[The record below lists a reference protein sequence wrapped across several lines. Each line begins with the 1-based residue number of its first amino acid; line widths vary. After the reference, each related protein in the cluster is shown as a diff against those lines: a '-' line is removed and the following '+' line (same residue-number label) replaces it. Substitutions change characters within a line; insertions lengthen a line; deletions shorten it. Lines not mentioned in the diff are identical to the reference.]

1 MADRLIES
9 QRLPVLTGADGFL
22 ALYSGR
28 TRSAYPGRANYAE
41 YVHEFSWAGELRAIH
56 RLDADVITIAWSEP
70 DRKLYA
76 VRHDP
81 VPAILVYSLP
91 P

>member
-1 MADRLIES
+1 M
-9 QRLPVLTGADGFL
+9 ADGFL

-28 TRSAYPGRANYAE
+28 TRGEFPGRANYGTF
-41 YVHEFSWAGELRAIH
+41 VHEFTWEGALRAIH
-56 RLDADVITIAWSEP
+56 KLDADVITIAWSEP

-81 VPAILVYSLP
+81 LPAILVYSLP